1 MIIKEQ
7 KQKRREW
14 SKKYYQDNKERILK
28 KQREWRENNID
39 RVIESRIKYN
49 QSSKGK
55 KIQKKWRDN
64 PKVKKKRKE
73 RLKEYY
79 KIPKVKEQDKI
90 RMKGYVKENKI
101 KLREY
106 IKKYHEKRRKTDKGF
121 QISNRLRNRLRG
133 VLKKYIQEG
142 KIITSK
148 KYGIDYKAI
157 IEHLKPFPK
166 DVSKYHVDHIKPLC
180 SFDLTNSNE
189 VKKAFS
195 PKNHQ
200 WLLVEENLAKIS
212 EDLKVSLRNNNH

>member
-14 SKKYYQDNKERILK
+14 SKKYYKDNKERILK